1 VIGFAVVDRAHGNV
15 GQITTIN
22 DNTAQALMVVEHPS
36 GKELLLPVTDEVIVL
51 VDRTQKTI
59 EVNAPEGLIELYLEG

>member
-1 VIGFAVVDRAHGNV
+1 
-15 GQITTIN
+15 
-22 DNTAQALMVVEHPS
+22 MVVEHPS